1 MWWDRIVVAAVV
13 VVVVVGG
20 GRRGGLGMIAG
31 GSLVLL
37 EEQLRGRGLC
47 AETAI
52 LARCGDGE
60 GGSSGR
66 GSMGVVHSG
75 YGGREVSSG
84 PKRTR
89 QVMACGKKAAGQVG
103 QGA

>member
-1 MWWDRIVVAAVV
+1 MWWDSI
-13 VVVVVGG
+13 VVVGG
-20 GRRGGLGMIAG
+20 GGRGGALGVIAG
-31 GSLVLL
+31 GSLILL

-52 LARCGDGE
+52 LARGGDRE
-60 GGSSGR
+60 GSSGGR

-75 YGGREVSSG
+75 YGGKVSSR
-84 PKRTR
+84 PNRTR
-89 QVMACGKKAAGQVG
+89 RVMACGKKAASQAG